1 MDREPDESLRLAGIR
16 PVGHG
21 ARPLGPDDRRRLPE
35 RPERARRS
43 VQQSSGQ
50 LLDADQPQ
58 QHRSPPQP
66 RSGTSDQQQRAG
78 LRGRLLH
85 PDPQHH
91 VGIYRA
97 GSAGR
102 PVPRPLPAVLCDGAR
117 SVSVHRLSGPG
128 PRVRHQRR
136 NAQLLD
142 ADDGHDRGPL
152 TTGGTMN
159 KRTVGLLSVVLVTC
173 LPGCVDLNEEVVT
186 GLTPG
191 AYGSEGVFQALVNA
205 SYEPLRSF
213 WAQEQG
219 FTLTEF
225 GTDIYTKGADGS
237 YKFVNDYTTQLNPTV
252 DYITNTW
259 NNFYRAINTIN
270 AALDQAPVV
279 KMDSSAKVERMAEVR
294 FLRALYYFYLVQMF
308 GPLHITLHE
317 ITAPTTEAHRYPVD
331 SVYDGVIIP
340 DLQYAEAHLPSVQQ
354 DYGRATKGAVQH
366 LLAKVYLTRL
376 RVPDNAAADE
386 AAKQQAGDFANAAD
400 YAQRVINSGFYQLL
414 PRFADVFD
422 FNNEKNAEVVWSVQ
436 FTNDTLTTGNCN
448 QGHLFFLME
457 YDVLPGMMWDI
468 ANGRPFKRFRPNTFF
483 LGLYDR
489 TKDSRYQSQ
498 FTRVWYANNAATI
511 PKYPSGAPK
520 FQLGDTAV
528 YVSAADSDTLLV
540 KPPDTVLVKPKL
552 YRVYTPRTYSNRIF
566 PSLNKFHDPFRLTVN
581 DVRGSRDFFVAR
593 LAETYLIAAEA
604 LLRDGRATEALP
616 YINAVRRR
624 AAIPGHEAEME
635 LTAAQLTL
643 DEVLNE
649 RARELAGEMQRWF
662 DLVRTHTL
670 LSRVKA
676 YNPDGGPNIQPYH
689 VLRPIP
695 RTQMDGT
702 TCCYTQNPGY

>member
-1 MDREPDESLRLAGIR
+1 M
-16 PVGHG
+16 H
-21 ARPLGPDDRRRLPE
+21 
-35 RPERARRS
+35 
-43 VQQSSGQ
+43 
-50 LLDADQPQ
+50 
-58 QHRSPPQP
+58 
-66 RSGTSDQQQRAG
+66 
-78 LRGRLLH
+78 
-85 PDPQHH
+85 
-91 VGIYRA
+91 
-97 GSAGR
+97 
-102 PVPRPLPAVLCDGAR
+102 
-117 SVSVHRLSGPG
+117 
-128 PRVRHQRR
+128 
-136 NAQLLD
+136 
-142 ADDGHDRGPL
+142 
-152 TTGGTMN
+152 
-159 KRTVGLLSVVLVTC
+159 KRTVVTLAAVLLAS
-173 LPGCVDLNEEVVT
+173 LPACMDLNEDVVT

-191 AYGSEGVFQALVNA
+191 AYGSEAVFQAMVNA

-376 RVPDNAAADE
+376 RVPDDAAADE
-386 AAKQQAGDFANAAD
+386 VAKQQAGDFANAAD
-400 YAQRVINSGFYQLL
+400 YAQRVISSGLYTLL

-422 FNNEKNAEVVWSVQ
+422 LHNERNAEVVWSVQ
-436 FTNDTLTTGNCN
+436 FTADPLTTGPGNS
-448 QGHLFFLME
+448 GHLYFLME
-457 YDVLPGMMWDI
+457 YDVLPGMLRDI
-468 ANGRPFKRFRPNTFF
+468 ANGRPFKRFQPTKFF

-489 TKDSRYQSQ
+489 TKDGRYDAQ
-498 FTRVWYANNAATI
+498 FKRVWYANNAASI
-511 PKYPSGAPK
+511 PRDASGAPK

-528 YVSAADSDTLLV
+528 FVSTADSDT
-540 KPPDTVLVKPKL
+540 VLVQTRP
-552 YRVYTPRTYSNRIF
+552 YRVYTPKTYSDRIF
-566 PSLNKFHDPFRLTVN
+566 PSLNKFDDPYRLSVN
-581 DVRGSRDFFVAR
+581 ETRGSRDFLLFR

-604 LLRDGRATEALP
+604 LMRDGRAADGLP
-616 YINAVRRR
+616 YINAVRTR
-624 AAIPGHEAEME
+624 AAILGHEAEMQ
-635 LTAAQLTL
+635 LTAGQLTL
-643 DEVLNE
+643 DEILNE
-649 RARELAGEMQRWF
+649 RARELAGESMRWF
-662 DLVRTHTL
+662 DLVRTHKL
-670 LSRVKA
+670 VERVKL
-676 YNPDGGPNIQPYH
+676 YNAEARNNIQPYH
-689 VLRPIP
+689 ALRPIP
-695 RTQMDGT
+695 QTQIDRTST
-702 TCCYTQNPGY
+702 PFPQNPGY